1 MGSNGKYSGNIIG
14 RAHYHYERDGKVTNI
29 DVDVD
34 LSRFLKQFNRAQYE
48 LDSMVMNSMVPF
60 MPQQSGA
67 FIDVTRGMSAA
78 LAGTGTVVAAAPPM
92 GRFLYEGKTMVDI
105 ETGSPWARK
114 GAKKVLVSEYSGK
127 TNASPNLT
135 YSNKK
140 ATAHWF
146 DTAKE
151 KDGKKWVSAV
161 KKTAGGGTH
170 G

>member
-1 MGSNGKYSGNIIG
+1 MAG
-14 RAHYHYERDGKVTNI
+14 RTQHFKGFSVVQG
-29 DVDVD
+29 DVKADVS
-34 LSRFLKQFNRAQYE
+34 LSRFDKQFSNAQYA

-60 MPQQSGA
+60 MPMQSGT
-67 FIDVTRGMSAA
+67 FIQVTRGMSAA

-92 GRFLYEGKTMVDI
+92 GRFLYEGKTMVDV

-114 GAKKVLVSEYSGK
+114 GAKKVLVSQYSGK

-135 YSNKK
+135 YSNAK

-151 KDGKKWVSAV
+151 KDGKKWVEAV